1 MTAPLEN
8 SNISSDSTPLFS
20 DIPNSITH
28 LTFDF
33 SRVSTSTIFPIIGPS
48 HRVRYENL
56 MILRNLTPYS
66 NIFREGFINF
76 NIYMNH
82 LIETNQNIDDI
93 FD

>member
-1 MTAPLEN
+1 
-8 SNISSDSTPLFS
+8 
-20 DIPNSITH
+20 
-28 LTFDF
+28 
-33 SRVSTSTIFPIIGPS
+33 
-48 HRVRYENL
+48 